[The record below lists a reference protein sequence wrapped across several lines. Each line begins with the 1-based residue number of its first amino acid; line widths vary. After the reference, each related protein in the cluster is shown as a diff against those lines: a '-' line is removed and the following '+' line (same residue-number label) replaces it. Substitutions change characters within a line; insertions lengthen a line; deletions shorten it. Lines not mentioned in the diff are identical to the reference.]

1 MALTLN
7 TNIIS
12 MKVRTNLQSAT
23 DGLNTAIERMTT
35 GYRINSSMD
44 DAAGYSIAVSMEA
57 DLGSYNVASDNAQI
71 GSDMLTTLEGNYDLL
86 NDHLQRIRELT
97 EQASNDTYGED
108 SRLAISREITA
119 RLEEITRIANSCDYN
134 GLKLMDG
141 SVRAEGYNIQVGID
155 GSETSRINLSA
166 DLFAKCTSTAL
177 FNTADGGQAQDYTI
191 EEVANWCAGLGDAGA
206 GEKLAHEMLS
216 VLDTAMANVSERV
229 TILGAAQNKIE
240 SALSSIEVATINQ
253 TSSLSTIRDADVAEE
268 STNYIQQQ
276 IIQSAAS
283 TLLSTANQTPSI
295 ALDLI

>member
-12 MKVRTNLQSAT
+12 MKVRTNLQTAT

-44 DAAGYSIAVSMEA
+44 DAAGYSIAVQMQA

-71 GSDMLTTLEGNYDLL
+71 GSDMLTTLEGNYDLI

-97 EQASNDTYGED
+97 EQASNDTYGDD
-108 SRLAISREITA
+108 SRTAIEAEINA
-119 RLEEITRIANSCDYN
+119 RLEEISRIAKSCDYN

-155 GSETSRINLSA
+155 GAETSRINLSQE
-166 DLFAKCTSTAL
+166 LFADCTSTTVFDDLGAG
-177 FNTADGGQAQDYTI
+177 TPA
-191 EEVANWCAGLGDAGA
+191 EVAEKCAGLNGN
-206 GEKLAHEMLS
+206 LAYEMLS
-216 VLDTAMANVSERV
+216 VLDAAMANISSRV
-229 TILGAAQNKIE
+229 TQLGAAQNKLE
-240 SALSSIEVATINQ
+240 SALSSINVATINQ

-276 IIQSAAS
+276 IIQNAAS
-283 TLLSTANQTPSI
+283 TLLATANQTPSI